1 MSNQPNS
8 SNPTENEALA
18 AESAAETTAQHNS
31 ASDEGTE
38 IPVKIINPET
48 VDADN
53 MNAETVSAV
62 EIDME
67 AEAASEAVEP
77 QVSVD
82 ELKRQLMEATEKAST
97 YWDSLLRQKA
107 EVENLQK
114 RASRD
119 VENARKYALEKFV
132 GELLAVKDSM
142 ELGFEAAN
150 KPETEVNTIKEGL
163 DLTLKMLNS
172 TLEKFGI
179 QEINPQ
185 DEKFDPQWH
194 EAMAMQPI
202 PNVEAGTVVLVHQKG
217 YQLNERLLRPAR
229 VIVAKALDS

>member
-1 MSNQPNS
+1 MSNQSTSKPAA
-8 SNPTENEALA
+8 EDLA
-18 AESAAETTAQHNS
+18 AESAAETTTQNNT
-31 ASDEGTE
+31 ASDEAVE
-38 IPVKIINPET
+38 VPVKIIDPET
-48 VDADN
+48 VEAEDMTAD
-53 MNAETVSAV
+53 TVNAV
-62 EIDME
+62 EVELE
-67 AEAASEAVEP
+67 AESEAPQESVE
-77 QVSVD
+77 D
-82 ELKRQLMEATEKAST
+82 LKRQLAEATEKAST

-132 GELLAVKDSM
+132 SELLAVKDSM
-142 ELGFEAAN
+142 ELGLDAAS
-150 KPETEVNTIKEGL
+150 KPETEVTAIQEGL
-163 DLTLKMLNS
+163 ELTLKMLNT
-172 TLEKFGI
+172 TLDKFGI

-202 PNVEAGTVVLVHQKG
+202 PNVEEGTVVLVHQKG
-217 YQLNERLLRPAR
+217 YQLNDRLLRPAR

>member
-1 MSNQPNS
+1 VSNQS
-8 SNPTENEALA
+8 TNPTAEELA
-18 AESAAETTAQHNS
+18 TDSAAETTTQNNA
-31 ASDEGTE
+31 ASDEAVE
-38 IPVKIINPET
+38 VPVKIIDPET
-48 VDADN
+48 VEAED
-53 MNAETVSAV
+53 MTAETVNAV
-62 EIDME
+62 EVEVEQDE
-67 AEAASEAVEP
+67 APQESVE
-77 QVSVD
+77 D
-82 ELKRQLMEATEKAST
+82 LKRQLAEATEKAST

-142 ELGFEAAN
+142 ELGLDAAS
-150 KPETEVNTIKEGL
+150 KPETEVTAIQEGL
-163 DLTLKMLNS
+163 ELTLKMLNT

>member
-1 MSNQPNS
+1 MSNQS
-8 SNPTENEALA
+8 TNPTAEELA
-18 AESAAETTAQHNS
+18 TDSAAETTTQNNA
-31 ASDEGTE
+31 ASDEAVE
-38 IPVKIINPET
+38 VPVKIIDPET
-48 VDADN
+48 VEAED
-53 MNAETVSAV
+53 MTAETVNAV
-62 EIDME
+62 EVEVEQDE
-67 AEAASEAVEP
+67 APQESVE
-77 QVSVD
+77 D
-82 ELKRQLMEATEKAST
+82 LKRQLAEATEKAST

-142 ELGFEAAN
+142 ELGLDAAS
-150 KPETEVNTIKEGL
+150 KPETEVTAIQEGL
-163 DLTLKMLNS
+163 ELTLKMLNT